1 MERNMRPELMKII
14 KINERDNVVVA
25 LKDLSKN
32 ETVEINGYGIVVL
45 EDVKQGHK
53 IAIQDIQAG
62 AEVIKYGFP
71 IGKATSFIQ
80 SGSLVHV
87 HNIRTNLSD
96 IISYKYQPDFDEQ
109 SASTATPEKTFMG
122 YVRADGSVG
131 IRNEVWIVPTVG
143 CVNSIALKLAERL
156 KDYARGKVD
165 DIAAFTHPY
174 GCSQMGE
181 DQENTKKILSQVC
194 MHPNA
199 GSILLLGL
207 GCENC
212 RIDTFSDYL
221 RDALPGKIAY
231 LECQS
236 SYDEYE
242 EGEKA
247 LKDLI
252 DEAAK
257 AKRQRVPVSRLVVG
271 LKCGGSDGFSGITAN
286 HLLGVFS
293 DRLTAMGGTTILT
306 EVPEMFGAE
315 TILMNR
321 CKDVKTFEKMVELI
335 NRHKEYYIKHDQVI
349 YDNPSPGNKDGGL
362 STLEEKSLGC
372 VQKGGTSKVVDVLA
386 YGDSVKLNGLNVL
399 SGPGNDLVASTVLAA
414 AGAHIVLFT
423 TGRGTPFGTFV
434 PTVKI
439 SSNTE
444 LYRKKKNWIDFN
456 AGRLLEDINL
466 EDLADEFMDFV
477 IEIASGEKA
486 KNEIMGHKEIAIYK
500 SGVTL

>member
-1 MERNMRPELMKII
+1 
-14 KINERDNVVVA
+14 
-25 LKDLSKN
+25 
-32 ETVEINGYGIVVL
+32 
-45 EDVKQGHK
+45 
-53 IAIQDIQAG
+53 
-62 AEVIKYGFP
+62 
-71 IGKATSFIQ
+71 
-80 SGSLVHV
+80 
-87 HNIRTNLSD
+87 
-96 IISYKYQPDFDEQ
+96 
-109 SASTATPEKTFMG
+109 
-122 YVRADGSVG
+122 
-131 IRNEVWIVPTVG
+131 
-143 CVNSIALKLAERL
+143 
-156 KDYARGKVD
+156 
-165 DIAAFTHPY
+165 
-174 GCSQMGE
+174 
-181 DQENTKKILSQVC
+181 
-194 MHPNA
+194 
-199 GSILLLGL
+199 
-207 GCENC
+207 
-212 RIDTFSDYL
+212 
-221 RDALPGKIAY
+221 
-231 LECQS
+231 
-236 SYDEYE
+236 
-242 EGEKA
+242 
-247 LKDLI
+247 
-252 DEAAK
+252 
-257 AKRQRVPVSRLVVG
+257 
-271 LKCGGSDGFSGITAN
+271 
-286 HLLGVFS
+286 
-293 DRLTAMGGTTILT
+293 
-306 EVPEMFGAE
+306 
-315 TILMNR
+315 MNR